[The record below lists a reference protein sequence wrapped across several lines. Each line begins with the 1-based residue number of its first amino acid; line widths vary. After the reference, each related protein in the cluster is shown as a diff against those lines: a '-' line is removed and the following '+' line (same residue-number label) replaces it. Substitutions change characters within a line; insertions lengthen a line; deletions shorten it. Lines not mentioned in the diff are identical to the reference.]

1 MRDNFAEPRDIAPVI
16 RVGRGADGLTTY
28 LVDLPPE
35 TLPPVTG
42 RDLERAWYA
51 ARQAAI
57 AADWGAARGF
67 RFRRADGGYLDLAL
81 EDADARCWANA
92 VDGTVGMANCYGLSL
107 CLRLLALVDLLARV
121 GWAARVVRLER
132 DGAELHP
139 CLLRAAASLPLTPEA
154 RFDETSFRVHL
165 APQLAESCRDGGS
178 NGAGSDPPGRLTG
191 ASA

>member
-1 MRDNFAEPRDIAPVI
+1 MRESFSQPKELTPLV

-51 ARQAAI
+51 ARAAAI
-57 AADWGAARGF
+57 SADWGAARGF

-81 EDADARCWANA
+81 EDADARCWAGA
-92 VDGTVGMANCYGLSL
+92 VDDTVGMANSYGLSL
-107 CLRLLALVDLLARV
+107 CLRLLALVDLLARA
-121 GWAARVVRLER
+121 GWAARVVRLAR

-154 RFDETSFRVHL
+154 RFDETSFRAHL
-165 APQLAESCRDGGS
+165 APQLGESCREGEANSAVGDS
-178 NGAGSDPPGRLTG
+178 PGRMTG